1 MKKVLAVLLCI
12 MLILSLSS
20 CTKSAPDTSQGKT
33 EEGYPLT
40 VTDSL
45 GREVVLEK
53 APQKFV
59 SLSPAITEILF
70 ALGAGEQVIGVSE
83 YCDYPE
89 EAFEK
94 PKMGDFTNPN
104 FEVILEAEP
113 DIIFVAAGIQE
124 DFINRFSEL
133 GVQIA
138 VLDAENVE
146 QVLENIELAGKIAN
160 RNTEA
165 KELKEELQDRIQT
178 VKEKIAAT
186 DTTPSVFFE
195 VWDDPLMTAG
205 PGSFIHDLIELAGG
219 KNIAEDLP
227 ERFAE
232 FSKEL
237 LLERDP
243 DIYLLNNH
251 AHTPEE
257 VKTRPGYAQLKAVQ
271 SGLVYSIEDD
281 LVTLP
286 GPRIVD
292 GLEQMAQII
301 HPELFE

>member
-89 EAFEK
+89 EALEK

-237 LLERDP
+237 LL
-243 DIYLLNNH
+243 
-251 AHTPEE
+251 
-257 VKTRPGYAQLKAVQ
+257 
-271 SGLVYSIEDD
+271 SGI
-281 LVTLP
+281 
-286 GPRIVD
+286 
-292 GLEQMAQII
+292 QIFI
-301 HPELFE
+301 C